1 MSAQVPTGA
10 GAAVAGGAQAEGSV
24 CEAIAAA
31 RELDPLLV
39 PGSVGIARAHLEAAA
54 AALFLKPLAQAAAN
68 LLALAVR
75 PPARKASTLAPTT
88 PRCSIKIIKII

>member
-1 MSAQVPTGA
+1 MRAHVPTGA
-10 GAAVAGGAQAEGSV
+10 GAAVAGGAQAAGSV
-24 CEAIAAA
+24 CDAMAAE

-39 PGSVGIARAHLEAAA
+39 PGSVGIALAHLVAAA
-54 AALFLKPLAQAAAN
+54 AALFLRPLAHAAAN

-88 PRCSIKIIKII
+88 PRCSIKKWQN